1 MNDIIHNTKGNGAD
15 INKLVQRLKKE
26 DTRNLMTFKRFQWI
40 FLVFVILY
48 SFIFIFNPFEKME
61 WIYRLT
67 GVSYVAAFVIFGL
80 LFRKYHREYKS
91 IDYALP
97 VTEMLKKAA
106 DRYSL
111 QYKKL
116 WITIFPVLLIDA
128 GVTISYF
135 QRLTDFAPWERIGL
149 VQLLYIPTMIISA
162 LIGIW
167 IWYKRQKPLRD
178 MALKLLEE
186 LEN

>member
-1 MNDIIHNTKGNGAD
+1 MNDITINTKVNGAD

-26 DTRNLMTFKRFQWI
+26 DTRNLQTFKRFQWM
-40 FLVFVILY
+40 FLVLVILY
-48 SFIFIFNPFEKME
+48 SFIFIFNPFEELE

-67 GVSYVAAFVIFGL
+67 GICFVSAFIIFGL
-80 LFRKYHREYKS
+80 IFRKYYREYKS
-91 IDYALP
+91 IDYTLP
-97 VTEMLKKAA
+97 VIEMLKKAA

-128 GVTISYF
+128 GVTISFF
-135 QRLTDFAPWERIGL
+135 QRLSNYAPWERIGL

-178 MALKLLEE
+178 GALKLLEE